1 MGREDEIKLIAYQ
14 IWEEES
20 CPDGKDC
27 EHWIRA
33 ETIWE
38 EQNQKPVKNDKIV
51 SEQPK
56 KQSSKTKPEK
66 MSSKR
71 SKSL

>member
-1 MGREDEIKLIAYQ
+1 MVREDEIRLIAYQ

-27 EHWIRA
+27 EHWIKA

-38 EQNQKPVKNDKIV
+38 EQKKKPIKNDKIV

-56 KQSSKTKPEK
+56 KQSAKTQPEK
-66 MSSKR
+66 KSFKKSK
-71 SKSL
+71 